1 MSAAHIRMEWQTTY
15 AENYLYHWKLI
26 NAPSSFYNHNLE
38 TENWKLLDD
47 VSFLSFL
54 YSRRVLYGKYMSNA
68 FVFLNCDI
76 GTEPAILNEITDIP
90 GVSEAVQLSGVY
102 DIVAKVS
109 EQSRE
114 DIAKSVRKIRTIA
127 NIKSSLTMIVSEEEQ
142 QQQQRSAKQ
151 IEERLVQ

>member
-1 MSAAHIRMEWQTTY
+1 M
-15 AENYLYHWKLI
+15 L
-26 NAPSSFYNHNLE
+26 
-38 TENWKLLDD
+38 
-47 VSFLSFL
+47 
-54 YSRRVLYGKYMSNA
+54 NA

-76 GTEPAILNEITDIP
+76 GTEPAILNEITDIS

-142 QQQQRSAKQ
+142 QQQQHSAKQ
-151 IEERLVQ
+151 IEERVVQ